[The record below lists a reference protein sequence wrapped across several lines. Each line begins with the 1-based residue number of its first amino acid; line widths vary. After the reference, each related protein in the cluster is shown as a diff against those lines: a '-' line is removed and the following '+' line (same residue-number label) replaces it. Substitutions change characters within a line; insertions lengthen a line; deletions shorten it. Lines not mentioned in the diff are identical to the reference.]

1 MNHILEV
8 NIGTITFGLIKSK
21 IISGTA
27 RTRKTDLAII
37 LSLSLHT
44 FPVNSVDTVV
54 KPELRLNVDDVVL
67 SGVSDVL
74 DPWILDGSVAGL

>member
-27 RTRKTDLAII
+27 RTRKTDLVII
-37 LSLSLHT
+37 FSLFLHT
-44 FPVNSVDTVV
+44 FSC
-54 KPELRLNVDDVVL
+54 
-67 SGVSDVL
+67 
-74 DPWILDGSVAGL
+74 

>member
-1 MNHILEV
+1 MNRILEV
-8 NIGTITFGLIKSK
+8 NIGKIILGLIKS
-21 IISGTA
+21 IIIQG
-27 RTRKTDLAII
+27 
-37 LSLSLHT
+37 LHAT
-44 FPVNSVDTVV
+44 HPYIHFPVNSVNTVV